1 MEIEGKKGVGHF
13 TVRLLCSSM
22 FMSLNYPSCSKE
34 ETVIVIYQT
43 IHFFAMSAYCIWL
56 QLDISTYKKFVFPCQ
71 ATQRYHWILGVS
83 ILKGNYGL
91 SDLNITATDNNHVRQ
106 TEAHRLFL

>member
-1 MEIEGKKGVGHF
+1 MEMERKKGVGHF

-22 FMSLNYPSCSKE
+22 FSLNYPSCNKE

-43 IHFFAMSAYCIWL
+43 IHFFAMSAHCIWL

-83 ILKGNYGL
+83 ILKDYGL
-91 SDLNITATDNNHVRQ
+91 SYLNITATDNNHLRQ